1 MALYLYPNFFF
12 YLFFSMTK
20 YLVFNIFCMY
30 FMFLCSI
37 YVQNLQQVLYV
48 FWKFCVPYCLVLFTF
63 IFNLCVTND
72 SMCIVMMIGKNNLG
86 KFCRFFLR
94 DFLFPKCFNTPKS
107 YTTADKHSQL
117 YHTFFEYYI
126 YRANILTE
134 RFFENNFITYFLIS
148 ISFRNKIKYKRAS
161 INSFI
166 THLFSLIAIG
176 SKL

>member
-63 IFNLCVTND
+63 IFNLWVTNE

-86 KFCRFFLR
+86 KFCRFSCVIF
-94 DFLFPKCFNTPKS
+94 C
-107 YTTADKHSQL
+107 SQ
-117 YHTFFEYYI
+117 
-126 YRANILTE
+126 N
-134 RFFENNFITYFLIS
+134 
-148 ISFRNKIKYKRAS
+148 AS
-161 INSFI
+161 IPLNHILLQTSIHSFI
-166 THLFSLIAIG
+166 THFLSIIFIEPIF
-176 SKL
+176 